1 MIFDHFS
8 RAISFKN
15 FINKIKFHVKKNSL
29 IWLIPFISQF
39 WMVDR
44 MISSI
49 VFNRILISH
58 RDDNWFD
65 NTIWK
70 ISIYIFWEKEW
81 KIHSFIL
88 FVYNE
93 IVLFFYNFRDKYEKY
108 HYIHYINSISVSKL
122 SQKLTESIEG
132 NEARIF

>member
-1 MIFDHFS
+1 MIFGHFS

-88 FVYNE
+88 FVYNCFF
-93 IVLFFYNFRDKYEKY
+93 FFYNFRDKYEKY

>member
-88 FVYNE
+88 FVYNCF
-93 IVLFFYNFRDKYEKY
+93 LFFYNFRDKYEKY